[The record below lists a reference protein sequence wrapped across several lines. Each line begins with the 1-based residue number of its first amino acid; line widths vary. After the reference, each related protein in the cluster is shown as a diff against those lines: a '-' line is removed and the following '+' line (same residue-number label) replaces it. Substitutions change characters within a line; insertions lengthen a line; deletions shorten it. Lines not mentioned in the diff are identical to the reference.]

1 MQQIDRNEAQRL
13 ITLCSAAIK
22 GIAFYPPSHPVIHQP
37 LMELEQLIATMI
49 PAEQKV
55 RWGVLDG
62 VMYFDDHLFASPS
75 TATAELAARFS
86 ERGVSGIT
94 LLSGIGIA
102 ELEAFAGAFA
112 VRGADSEKIREILQ
126 EAGVSRILIDDDQD
140 EDLPVKVYGDS
151 LLAVQNICREIESG
165 RIPGSGPVLDAV
177 DRMLVV
183 TMREP
188 STMVGLAML
197 KDYDNYTFNHCV
209 NVGILSMAL
218 GTSVGL
224 DSEQIKVLGVAGHL
238 HDVGKVMVS
247 REVLNKPGKLTT
259 AEFEEMKRHAELGE
273 SIVNQMIGIDPEV
286 VRIVLG
292 HHRRSDRSGY
302 PERAV
307 KLPDDPM
314 IDIIAIADTYDAL
327 TTLRVYQAAVSPR
340 AALQSMERLSGPVLN
355 TELFEKFK
363 LLLGPYPVGTLVRLD
378 NNEIGVVSQ
387 PNPFVPAAPVV
398 RVLFDP
404 EGVQLALPKECATG
418 DGMQRIVATVDP
430 HVKGLDVGKILSAI

>member
-1 MQQIDRNEAQRL
+1 
-13 ITLCSAAIK
+13 
-22 GIAFYPPSHPVIHQP
+22 
-37 LMELEQLIATMI
+37 
-49 PAEQKV
+49 
-55 RWGVLDG
+55 
-62 VMYFDDHLFASPS
+62 
-75 TATAELAARFS
+75 
-86 ERGVSGIT
+86 
-94 LLSGIGIA
+94 
-102 ELEAFAGAFA
+102 
-112 VRGADSEKIREILQ
+112 
-126 EAGVSRILIDDDQD
+126 
-140 EDLPVKVYGDS
+140 
-151 LLAVQNICREIESG
+151 
-165 RIPGSGPVLDAV
+165 
-177 DRMLVV
+177 MLVV

-209 NVGILSMAL
+209 NVGILAMAL

-224 DSEQIKVLGVAGHL
+224 DPEQIKVLGVAGHL

-292 HHRRSDRSGY
+292 HHRRCDRSGY

-327 TTLRVYQAAVSPR
+327 TTLRVYQAAISPR

-355 TELFEKFK
+355 TALFEEFK

-378 NNEIGVVSQ
+378 NNEVGVVSQ
-387 PNPFVPAAPVV
+387 PNPFAPAAPVV
-398 RVLFDP
+398 RVLLDS
-404 EGVQLALPKECATG
+404 EGGQLALPKECATG
-418 DGMQRIVATVDP
+418 DGNQRIVATVDP
-430 HVKGLDVGKILSAI
+430 HVKGIDVGKILAAL